1 MKLVLDA
8 NLSPSVVE
16 ALREA
21 DFEVSHVGDHGLL
34 SAVDEEIFDWAVEH
48 GAVVVT
54 SDSDFAMLLALRKAS
69 SPSVV
74 HLRGVADSPP
84 STQSA
89 LLVENLASIMDD
101 LEAGAIASLS
111 PTHLRV
117 RDLPIR

>member
-8 NLSPSVVE
+8 NLSPSVAK

-21 DFEVSHVGDHGLL
+21 DFDASHVGDHGLL
-34 SAVDEEIFDWAVEH
+34 SASDAEIFDWAAH
-48 GAVVVT
+48 HRAVVVT
-54 SDSDFAMLLALRKAS
+54 ADSDFAMLLALRKAS

-74 HLRGVADSPP
+74 HLRGVAESPP
-84 STQSA
+84 ATHSS
-89 LLVENLASIMDD
+89 LLIDNLGTIRAA